1 MMRPYQL
8 PEQLL
13 SPLTKDYMH
22 FTMGRMQAIMAYHR
36 YTCGRYLGTG
46 RAKYRAGRLLLVQLQ
61 CSAVKQCS

>member
-36 YTCGRYLGTG
+36 YRSGWVQGR
-46 RAKYRAGRLLLVQLQ
+46 KNFII
-61 CSAVKQCS
+61 